1 MKAYRLKVNGISAP
15 MGIDFGKIALSWLP
29 EDGIKQTAF
38 RVTLDTKKDRLY
50 DSGKQISD
58 KNHLFPDIEIP
69 SKTRVTYSVT
79 LWDENDECG
88 EMVSSEF
95 ETVIAPCEWS
105 AKWIDPEMA
114 RPEYCYKA
122 TDGLPLN
129 RASYL
134 KKEFYLTETESARI
148 YATAHG
154 VYNLYLN
161 GTPIEDYYMAP
172 GISDYEHRHQVQ
184 TYDVSKL
191 LKKGKNELT
200 VTIGDGWW
208 RGDVSCGMYRYR
220 WGMDLALLCQL
231 EINGVPTVV
240 TDESWVASQNG
251 PLGENDTMRLESYD
265 ARREITDWHGV
276 KVENFGYDNLVGIE
290 NRVCAHERF
299 SASLITTP
307 SGQTVLDFGQN
318 IAGYVELDL
327 EAKGGEL
334 IRLTHGEVLGK
345 DGNFQNDNFQD
356 GSTPLCRQVVEYTCR
371 EGRNRFH
378 QTKCYYGFRYV
389 LVETDLP
396 IDGSEFTAVAV
407 YSDMKQTGF
416 FECGDGRVNRLF
428 ENVIWS
434 MKSNFL
440 DVPTDCPT
448 REKLGFT
455 GDCQVF
461 APAALYLMD
470 SYPVIHRWLR
480 ETVSCQAENGCIL
493 YVCPPKKGHQDEPK
507 DKDGSAG
514 WSSAMSI
521 VPNTVMHAMGSAEY
535 IREFYPAI
543 KKWVAYNLGKAKE
556 CRPVHEGL
564 PENIKNYIIDTAN
577 NWGEWNEPGRGPA
590 DYARESEENGHAEV
604 ATAFFALDCLIASNI
619 AHELGEHTDEKYYLD
634 LFEKIK
640 TAYRYMFTE
649 NGRINSSRQCHFVRP
664 IIHGLLDE
672 GEIQAAADSLAEL
685 IKENGNVIG
694 TGFLTTCHI
703 CNVLSD
709 YGHADTAF
717 DLLLQTEDP
726 SWLYQVEHGA
736 TTIWESWSGHDS
748 ADNPQGSHNHYSLG
762 AVTEWMMS
770 RVLGIR
776 VEDGNITLRPY
787 TDKRI
792 GYAKGSFL
800 SPMGKIS
807 SAWRYEGDRII
818 FEFEL
823 PPNTEATIR
832 LPDGYCGKATAG
844 KHNFTI
850 HCN

>member
-1 MKAYRLKVNGISAP
+1 MKAYRLKVNGISNP
-15 MGIDFGKIALSWLP
+15 VGVDFGRVTLSWLP
-29 EDGIKQTAF
+29 DGGIKQTAF
-38 RVTLDTKKDRLY
+38 RVTLDTKDSRLY
-50 DSGKQISD
+50 DSGRVELNKMSITPDTQI
-58 KNHLFPDIEIP
+58 PP
-69 SKTRVTYSVT
+69 RTRVSFSVT
-79 LWDENDECG
+79 LWDENGECG
-88 EMVSSEF
+88 ETVSTEF
-95 ETVIAPCEWS
+95 ETTIAPNEWR
-105 AKWIDPEMA
+105 AKWIDPEDV
-114 RPEYCYKA
+114 RPEPCYRA
-122 TDGLPLN
+122 TDGFPLN

-134 KKEFYLTETESARI
+134 KKEFTVDSTESARL

-161 GTPIEDYYMAP
+161 GIAIEDYYMAP
-172 GISDYEHRHQVQ
+172 GISDYEHRLQVQ
-184 TYDVSKL
+184 TYDVSAL
-191 LKKGKNELT
+191 LKKGKNELI
-200 VTIGDGWW
+200 VTIGEGWW

-220 WGMDLALLCQL
+220 WGVDLALLCQL
-231 EINGVPTVV
+231 EIDGNIAMIS
-240 TDESWVASQNG
+240 DESWVASQNG

-265 ARREITDWHGV
+265 ARREINDWHAV
-276 KVENFGYDNLVGIE
+276 KIENYGYDNLVGTV
-290 NRVCAHERF
+290 NRVSSHERF
-299 SASLITTP
+299 SAKLLTTP
-307 SGQTVLDFGQN
+307 NGQKVLDFGQN

-327 EAKGGEL
+327 KAEGGEL
-334 IRLTHGEVLGK
+334 IRLTHGEVFGK
-345 DGNFQNDNFQD
+345 DGNFQNDNFQE
-356 GSTPLCRQVVEYTCR
+356 GSSPLCRQVVEYTCR
-371 EGRNRFH
+371 AGRNKFH

-389 LVETDLP
+389 LVETSLP

-407 YSDMKQTGF
+407 YSDMEQVGF
-416 FECGDGRVNRLF
+416 FECGDARVNRLF
-428 ENVIWS
+428 ENVVWS
-434 MKSNFL
+434 MRSNFL

-470 SYPVIHRWLR
+470 SYHVINRWLR

-493 YVCPPKKGHQDEPK
+493 YVTPPKKGHQDKPI

-521 VPNTVMHAMGSAEY
+521 VPYRIMQAMGSAEY

-543 KKWVAYNLGKAKE
+543 KRWVAYNLEKAKE
-556 CRPVHEGL
+556 CRPCHENL
-564 PENIKNYIIDTAN
+564 PDCIRNYIIDTAN
-577 NWGEWNEPGRGPA
+577 NWGEWNEPNRGPT
-590 DYARESEENGHAEV
+590 DYARESEENGHTEV
-604 ATAFFALDCLIASNI
+604 ATAFFALDCLLTSEIAR
-619 AHELGEHTDEKYYLD
+619 ELGENDDAAYYRD
-634 LFEKIK
+634 IFEKVK
-640 TAYRYMFTE
+640 AAYRYMFIE
-649 NGRINSSRQCHFVRP
+649 NGKINSTRQCHLVRP
-664 IIHGLLDE
+664 IVHELLNGDE
-672 GEIQAAADSLAEL
+672 KQSAADRLSRLV
-685 IKENGNVIG
+685 KENGGVIG

-717 DLLLQTEDP
+717 DLLLQTDNP

-748 ADNPQGSHNHYSLG
+748 DGNPQGSHNHYSLG

-787 TDKRI
+787 TDKRL

-832 LPDGYCGKATAG
+832 LPDGYCGKATSG

>member
-1 MKAYRLKVNGISAP
+1 MKAYRLKVNGISNP
-15 MGIDFGKIALSWLP
+15 MGIDFGRVTISWLP
-29 EDGIKQTAF
+29 TDGLKQTAF
-38 RVTLDTKKDRLY
+38 RVTLDTKDGVLF
-50 DSGKQISD
+50 DSGKQESGKTSITPHVD
-58 KNHLFPDIEIP
+58 IP
-69 SKTRVTYSVT
+69 SKTRVTCAVT
-79 LWDENDECG
+79 LWDENGSEG
-88 EMVSSEF
+88 ETVSDEF
-95 ETVIAPCEWS
+95 ETVIAPNEWV
-105 AKWIDPEMA
+105 AKWIDPEDV
-114 RPEYCYKA
+114 RPEPCYRA
-122 TDGLPLN
+122 MDGFPLN

-134 KKEFYLTETESARI
+134 KKEFELTETKNARL

-161 GTPIEDYYMAP
+161 GTAIEDYYMAP
-172 GISDYEHRHQVQ
+172 GISDYEHRLQVQ
-184 TYDVSKL
+184 TYDVSHL
-191 LKKGKNELT
+191 LKKGKNELIVT
-200 VTIGDGWW
+200 VGEGWW

-220 WGMDLALLCQL
+220 WGVDLALLCQL
-231 EINGVPTVV
+231 EIDGKPEVIS
-240 TDESWVASQNG
+240 DESWVASQNG

-276 KVENFGYDNLVGIE
+276 KISDFGYDNLVGVV
-290 NRVCAHERF
+290 NRVIPHERF
-299 SASLITTP
+299 SAKLITTP
-307 SGQTVLDFGQN
+307 NGQKVLDFGQN
-318 IAGYVELDL
+318 IAGYVELEL

-334 IRLTHGEVLGK
+334 IRLTHGEVFGK

-356 GSTPLCRQVVEYTCR
+356 GSTPLCRQVVEYICR
-371 EGRNRFH
+371 KGKNKFH

-396 IDGSEFTAVAV
+396 IDGSEFTATAV
-407 YSDMKQTGF
+407 YSDMEQTGF
-416 FECGDGRVNRLF
+416 FECGDKRVNRLF

-470 SYPVIHRWLR
+470 SYPVIYRWLR
-480 ETVSCQAENGCIL
+480 ETVSCQAKNGCIL

-521 VPNTVMHAMGSAEY
+521 VPNVIMNAMGSAEY

-556 CRPVHEGL
+556 CRPCHEKL

-590 DYARESEENGHAEV
+590 DYFRESEENGHAEV
-604 ATAFFALDCLIASNI
+604 ATAFFALDCLIASRI
-619 AHELGEHTDEKYYLD
+619 AHELGETEDEIYYHG
-634 LFEKIK
+634 LFENIR
-640 TAYRYMFTE
+640 TAYRYMYTE
-649 NGRINSSRQCHFVRP
+649 NGKINSTRQCHFVRP
-664 IIHGLLDE
+664 IIHDLLCEDE
-672 GEIQAAADSLAEL
+672 KQNAANRLAEL
-685 IKENGNVIG
+685 IGENQNVIG

-703 CNVLSD
+703 CNVLTD
-709 YGHADTAF
+709 YGHGETAY
-717 DLLLQTEDP
+717 DLLLQNKDP

-748 ADNPQGSHNHYSLG
+748 KENPQGSHNHYSLG

-776 VEDGNITLRPY
+776 VSGDSITLRPY
-787 TDKRI
+787 TDKRL

-800 SPMGKIS
+800 SPIGMIS
-807 SAWRYEGDRII
+807 SAWKYDDGGIVFD
-818 FEFEL
+818 FEL
-823 PPNTEATIR
+823 PPNTTASVI
-832 LPDGYCGKATAG
+832 LPDRSVREISTG
-844 KHNFTI
+844 KHSFKI
-850 HCN
+850 SL

>member
-1 MKAYRLKVNGISAP
+1 MKAYRLKINGISSP
-15 MGIDFGKIALSWLP
+15 MGIDTGRITVSWLA
-29 EDGIKQTAF
+29 EGEKKQTAF
-38 RVTLDTKKDRLY
+38 RVALSTRNSVLF
-50 DSGKQISD
+50 DSGKLES
-58 KNHLFPDIEIP
+58 
-69 SKTRVTYSVT
+69 SKTFFSPTIDIASRTHVTCSIT
-79 LWDENDECG
+79 LWDENGAEG
-88 EMVSSEF
+88 EAVSSEF
-95 ETVIAPCEWS
+95 ETTIAPCDWV
-105 AKWIDPEMA
+105 AKWIDPEDI
-114 RPEYCYKA
+114 RPEPCYRA
-122 TDGLPLN
+122 MDGMPLN

-134 KKEFYLTETESARI
+134 KKEFEISQTENARL

-161 GTPIEDYYMAP
+161 GIAIEDYYMAP
-172 GISDYEHRHQVQ
+172 GISDYEHRLQVQ
-184 TYDVSKL
+184 TYDVSPL
-191 LKKGKNELT
+191 LKKGKNELI
-200 VTIGDGWW
+200 VTIGEGWW

-220 WGMDLALLCQL
+220 WGVDLALLCQL
-231 EINGVPTVV
+231 EIDGMPVMVS
-240 TDESWVASQNG
+240 DESWVASQNG

-265 ARREITDWHGV
+265 ARRDITDWHAV
-276 KVENFGYDNLVGIE
+276 KVENFGYDNLVGVI
-290 NRVCAHERF
+290 NQVNPHERF
-299 SASLITTP
+299 SAKLITTP
-307 SGQTVLDFGQN
+307 NGQRVLDFGQN
-318 IAGYVELDL
+318 IAGYVELEL

-371 EGRNRFH
+371 VGKNKFH

-389 LVETDLP
+389 LIETDLP

-407 YSDMKQTGF
+407 YSDMEQTGF

-428 ENVIWS
+428 ENVVRS

-470 SYPVIHRWLR
+470 SYPVIYRWLC
-480 ETVSCQAENGCIL
+480 ETISCQAENGCIL

-521 VPNTVMHAMGSAEY
+521 VPDVIMHAMGSLEY

-543 KKWVAYNLGKAKE
+543 KKWVAYNLEKAKE
-556 CRPVHEGL
+556 CRPIHEGL

-590 DYARESEENGHAEV
+590 DYFKESEENGHAEV
-604 ATAFFALDCLIASNI
+604 ATAFFALDCLIASEI
-619 AHELGEHTDEKYYLD
+619 AHELGEYADEKYYSD
-634 LFEKIK
+634 LFEKVK
-640 TAYRYMFTE
+640 AAYRYMYTE
-649 NGRINSSRQCHFVRP
+649 NGKINSTRQCHFVRP
-664 IIHGLLDE
+664 IVHRLLDGNE
-672 GEIQAAADSLAEL
+672 AQEAADRLAEL
-685 IKENGNVIG
+685 IRENGNVIG

-703 CNVLSD
+703 CNVLTD
-709 YGHADTAF
+709 YGHADTAY
-717 DLLLQTEDP
+717 DLLLQTKDP

-736 TTIWESWSGHDS
+736 TTIWESWSGHD
-748 ADNPQGSHNHYSLG
+748 AVGNPQGSHNHYSLG

-776 VEDGNITLRPY
+776 VKDGKITLHPY
-787 TDKRI
+787 TDRRL
-792 GYAKGSFL
+792 GYAKGSYL
-800 SPMGKIS
+800 SPMGKICS
-807 SAWRYEGDRII
+807 EWRYEGDSIV

-823 PPNTEATIR
+823 PPNTEADII
-832 LPDGYCGKATAG
+832 LPDGSCHKAATG
-844 KHNFTI
+844 KHCFRI
-850 HCN
+850 

>member
-1 MKAYRLKVNGISAP
+1 MKACRLKVNGISP
-15 MGIDFGKIALSWLP
+15 PLGIDFGRVTVSWLV
-29 EDGIKQTAF
+29 EDGKKQSAF
-38 RVTLDTKKDRLY
+38 RVVLDTKNRVLD
-50 DSGKQISD
+50 DSGKQKSGKMSFSPPGD
-58 KNHLFPDIEIP
+58 IP
-69 SKTRVTYSVT
+69 SKTHVKYSVT
-79 LWDENDECG
+79 LWDENDKEG
-88 EMVSSEF
+88 ETVSGEF
-95 ETVIAPCEWS
+95 ETVIAPNEWI
-105 AKWIDPEMA
+105 AKWIDPEQV
-114 RPEYCYKA
+114 RPEPCYRA
-122 TDGLPLN
+122 MDGFPLN

-134 KKEFYLTETESARI
+134 KKEFELTETENARL

-161 GTPIEDYYMAP
+161 GIAIEDYYMAP
-172 GISDYEHRHQVQ
+172 GISDYEHRLQVQ
-184 TYDVSKL
+184 TYDVSPL
-191 LKKGKNELT
+191 LKKGKNELL
-200 VTIGDGWW
+200 VTIGEGWW

-220 WGMDLALLCQL
+220 WGVDLALLCQL
-231 EINGVPTVV
+231 EIGGKPVMVS
-240 TDESWVASQNG
+240 DESWVASGNG
-251 PLGENDTMRLESYD
+251 PLGENDTMRIECYD
-265 ARREITDWHGV
+265 ARREINDWHAV
-276 KVENFGYDNLVGIE
+276 KIEDFGYGNLVGVV
-290 NRVCAHERF
+290 NRVIPHERF
-299 SASLITTP
+299 SAKLITTP
-307 SGQTVLDFGQN
+307 NGQKVLDFGQN
-318 IAGYVELDL
+318 IAGYVELCL

-334 IRLTHGEVLGK
+334 IRLTHGEVLGT

-371 EGRNRFH
+371 AGKNKFH
-378 QTKCYYGFRYV
+378 QTKCFYGFRYV
-389 LVETDLP
+389 LIETDLP
-396 IDGSEFTAVAV
+396 IDGSEFTAVSV
-407 YSDMKQTGF
+407 YSDMEQIGF

-428 ENVIWS
+428 ENVIRS

-521 VPNTVMHAMGSAEY
+521 VPNVIMNALGSAEY
-535 IREFYPAI
+535 VREFYPAI
-543 KKWVAYNLGKAKE
+543 KKWVAYNLNKAKE
-556 CRPVHEGL
+556 CRPVHEAL

-590 DYARESEENGHAEV
+590 DYFKESEENGHAEV
-604 ATAFFALDCLIASNI
+604 ATAFFALDCLIASKI
-619 AHELGEHTDEKYYLD
+619 ARELGENEDAEYYSD
-634 LFEKIK
+634 LFEKVK
-640 TAYRYMFTE
+640 TAYRYMYTE
-649 NGRINSSRQCHFVRP
+649 NGRINSTRQCHFVRP
-664 IIHGLLDE
+664 IIHGLLDGDE
-672 GEIQAAADSLAEL
+672 VQAAADTLAEL

-703 CNVLSD
+703 CNVLTD

-717 DLLLQTEDP
+717 DLLLQTENP

-748 ADNPQGSHNHYSLG
+748 KGNPQGSHNHYSLG

-776 VEDGNITLRPY
+776 VTGDSITLRPY
-787 TDKRI
+787 SDRRL
-792 GYAKGSFL
+792 GYAKGSYL
-800 SPMGKIS
+800 SPVGKIS
-807 SAWRYEGDRII
+807 SEWRYEGDSIV

-823 PPNTEATIR
+823 PPNTEADII
-832 LPDGYCGKATAG
+832 LPDGSCHKAATG
-844 KHNFTI
+844 KHCFRI
-850 HCN
+850 